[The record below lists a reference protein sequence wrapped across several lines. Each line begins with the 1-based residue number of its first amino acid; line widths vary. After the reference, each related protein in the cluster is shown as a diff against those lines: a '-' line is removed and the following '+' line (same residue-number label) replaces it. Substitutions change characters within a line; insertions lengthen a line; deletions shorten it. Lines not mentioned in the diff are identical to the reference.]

1 MSQKLLCMW
10 VVWCKYWKQKQQLYR
25 FKNKPLVIWTG
36 FLQEQPEA
44 SQTLLLICSSTGS
57 DCAFFFLMLKIRK
70 TKTKKNSS
78 ETLPAQICSG
88 SVLVNASLR
97 RGCEQGVAFLSGGTA
112 FSRCADAQ
120 MRLLL
125 CCVGAAFSKSEWGTV
140 PESPVRRSI
149 SPCN

>member
-57 DCAFFFLMLKIRK
+57 DCAFFFPWCWKSEKQKPKK
-70 TKTKKNSS
+70 TLP

-112 FSRCADAQ
+112 FSRCTDAQ
-120 MRLLL
+120 MRLLF

-140 PESPVRRSI
+140 PESSVRRSI
-149 SPCN
+149 SP